1 MKTFE
6 PCQQTLFDETELQLT
21 PSVAASPAKTLAML
35 ESALA
40 LKVKGLVCGESTGDL
55 LARYDPASS
64 SWRTSQ
70 ACLVSGWEPFSET
83 FPRSGMTLSGIA
95 YQLAP
100 SAPLTGGTG
109 SGLLPTPRAN
119 DAEKRGEIAN
129 DARNGLPAAA
139 KYWPTPRQSDH
150 KGAVTAT
157 NTTKRRM
164 ETGQANLPE
173 AVVEAQRMWPTPR
186 ASEFKGT
193 GPVGSKS
200 HAHRLKKGYLD
211 ATVLQ
216 FPTPRAQSARGSGP
230 SRVGNKADLQTVVGG
245 SLNADWTEWLMGF
258 PIGWTQVLGWKNP
271 KASRASSKGKSTAP
285 TD

>member
-21 PSVAASPAKTLAML
+21 LSAEAFPAKTFHTL
-35 ESALA
+35 ENELA
-40 LKVKGLVCGESTGDL
+40 LKVRALVSGQSMPDL
-55 LARYDPASS
+55 LAKFDRASQ
-64 SWRTSQ
+64 SWKTSQ
-70 ACLVSGWEPFSET
+70 VSLVQGMDEFSET
-83 FPRSGMTLSGIA
+83 WPRSGMMLSGIA
-95 YQLAP
+95 YQLPP

-109 SGLLPTPRAN
+109 SGLLPTPTSTAN
-119 DAEKRGEIAN
+119 QLAPSMQKHPGCR
-129 DARNGLPAAA
+129 L
-139 KYWPTPRQSDH
+139 
-150 KGAVTAT
+150 
-157 NTTKRRM
+157 
-164 ETGQANLPE
+164 L
-173 AVVEAQRMWPTPR
+173 WPTPR

-245 SLNADWTEWLMGF
+245 SLNADWVEWLMGF
-258 PIGWTQVLGWKNP
+258 PIGWTQVPGFRNP
-271 KASRASSKGKSTAP
+271 KTSRVSSEAKSTAP

>member
-1 MKTFE
+1 MKTSE
-6 PCQQTLFDETELQLT
+6 PCQQTFWSETELPLT
-21 PSVAASPAKTLAML
+21 QSVAASPAKTLAML

-40 LKVKGLVCGESTGDL
+40 LKVKGLVCGENTGDL
-55 LARYDPASS
+55 LARYDQGSS

-83 FPRSGMTLSGIA
+83 FPRSGMMLSGTV
-95 YQLAP
+95 YQPPP

-139 KYWPTPRQSDH
+139 KYWPSPQARDYRSVTGREHLQRDNAFQNLNVA
-150 KGAVTAT
+150 AVYST
-157 NTTKRRM
+157 
-164 ETGQANLPE
+164 
-173 AVVEAQRMWPTPR
+173 MWPTPR

-216 FPTPRAQSARGSGP
+216 FATPQARDYRTGQSERWDNP
-230 SRVGNKADLQTVVGG
+230 ERSRNLNDQVGG

-258 PIGWTQVLGWKNP
+258 PIGWTQVPGFRNP
-271 KASRASSKGKSTAP
+271 KASRVSPKGKSTAP